1 MSAEGDGRSA
11 EEVRRTITD
20 DRGIVAKGLDSSP
33 TPSGVYGGC
42 RCHPHSECLEHTY
55 ANASGMRL
63 AQKEPLEASPASAA
77 NGNLADL
84 IQSDCACSSGRQI
97 NVPARYE
104 GSTIVDPYDHTA
116 MVTNRYAGSK
126 WECTMRC
133 CHGRTIHALTVR
145 GATSTKSV
153 WAAIDAGDFGMRGIY
168 RDTRYSGHQW
178 S

>member
-1 MSAEGDGRSA
+1 MT
-11 EEVRRTITD
+11 TISSVVLSM
-20 DRGIVAKGLDSSP
+20 GSSP
-33 TPSGVYGGC
+33 SKVKTAQRRQEFLGIPEYKRATLSALPSF
-42 RCHPHSECLEHTY
+42 RY
-55 ANASGMRL
+55 AARP
-63 AQKEPLEASPASAA
+63 KEPLAASPASAA

-84 IQSDCACSSGRQI
+84 IQSDCACSSWRQI

-153 WAAIDAGDFGMRGIY
+153 WAAIDAGDFGMRGINH
-168 RDTRYSGHQW
+168 DTRYSGHQ
-178 S
+178 

>member
-1 MSAEGDGRSA
+1 MRPQEFRQARRKLRRLKPPGRSLKA
-11 EEVRRTITD
+11 R
-20 DRGIVAKGLDSSP
+20 AFHPSP
-33 TPSGVYGGC
+33 
-42 RCHPHSECLEHTY
+42 
-55 ANASGMRL
+55 L
-63 AQKEPLEASPASAA
+63 AASPASAA

-84 IQSDCACSSGRQI
+84 IQSDCACSSWRQI

-116 MVTNRYAGSK
+116 VVTNRYARSK
-126 WECTMRC
+126 WQCTMRC
-133 CHGRTIHALTVR
+133 CHGRTIHALAVR

-168 RDTRYSGHQW
+168 RDTRYSGHQQ